1 MPWVTGS
8 AILQHAAASGSPSA
22 AQPDEDWADV
32 CAAAVNA
39 AIDTRLD
46 GETPGAD
53 FTAELTRSALQDGA
67 AAYAERKAPHGV
79 LSIGPDGDAVR
90 LGADIL
96 RSTTP
101 VLGRHLPTAGIG
113 IG

>member
-8 AILQHAAASGSPSA
+8 AILQHVAASGSPSS

-32 CAAAVNA
+32 CAAAIDA

-46 GETPGAD
+46 GVTPDAG

-67 AAYAERKAPHGV
+67 AAYVERKSPHGV
-79 LSIGPDGDAVR
+79 LSMGPDGEAVR
-90 LGADIL
+90 LGADVL
-96 RSTTP
+96 RATTP
-101 VLGRHLPTAGIG
+101 VLGRNMPTAGIG